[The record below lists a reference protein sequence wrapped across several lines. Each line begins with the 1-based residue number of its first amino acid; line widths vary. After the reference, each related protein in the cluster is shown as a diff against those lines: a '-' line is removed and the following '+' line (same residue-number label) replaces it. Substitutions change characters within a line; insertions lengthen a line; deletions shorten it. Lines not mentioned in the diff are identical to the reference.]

1 MNNLTGKNTM
11 KATLIALFALFFTT
25 SFFAGEHYT
34 GGNPRYDKWMDPSY
48 FRGYNILYE
57 SPKNLQDFIDFK
69 NYGGNVFHIQPDGF
83 LAVDPPYEPVQANID
98 GCDMLVNLCR
108 QAGIHYVIGMRS
120 GPGAYDTYDESQGTV
135 GESRIWN
142 DGNTV
147 EQDLYAEM
155 LRMVVMKYGHDTL
168 FVGLNMVIE
177 PRPKVRVIPANSS
190 ANYKFF
196 LENVYNIHMD
206 RVYQKWVT
214 KIRQINTELPLIAES
229 FGYSTPE
236 LFPGYVINDP
246 YIIYSAHN
254 YQPVEYS
261 KAAPSFSK
269 SYPGVY
275 WNLTTLSQVMY
286 DADFMRRTVFAK
298 LRDFQLQTGA
308 PVFIGEMGMYKT
320 QNGSAEYIGDIL
332 NICKEYGWHFA
343 FWDWRRGPSEDWNLE
358 KFTDEGNATWKTVL
372 ANFHAPPAPNQVTPS
387 AGGSVPSNARFTWD
401 SMTAYTTFD
410 LEIGIYGGRPD
421 NNILITD
428 IKTAGFKFGENALVE
443 GQTYAWRVRAKNPGG
458 APENCSNWSEPKL
471 FTVTAESLTVAA
483 NRTEN
488 KLNQNWPNP
497 FNPSTSIKFSLS
509 TGSNVRLLVFD
520 MLGREVARLV
530 DGYKTQGSY
539 SVVFDASTLASG
551 VYIYKLEALPGEGF
565 AGFTE
570 IKKMILVK

>member
-1 MNNLTGKNTM
+1 M
-11 KATLIALFALFFTT
+11 KKTLIAIFALFVTATVLVTT
-25 SFFAGEHYT
+25 SLFAGEHYT
-34 GGNPRYDKWMDPSY
+34 GGNPRYDKWIDPSY

-57 SPKNLQDFIDFK
+57 SPKSLQDFIDFK

-83 LAVDPPYEPVQANID
+83 LAVDPPYAPVQANID

-155 LRMVVMKYGHDTL
+155 LRMIVMKYGHDTL

-177 PRPKVRVIPANSS
+177 PRPKVRVIPANTS

-214 KIRQINTELPLIAES
+214 KIRQINTEVPIIVES

-236 LFPGYVINDP
+236 LYPGYVINDP

-261 KAAPSFSK
+261 KATPSYSK

-275 WNLTTLSQVMY
+275 WNLSTLSQVMY
-286 DADFMRRTVFAK
+286 DAEFMRRTVFAK
-298 LRDFQLQTGA
+298 LRDFQLQTGS
-308 PVFIGEMGMYKT
+308 PVFIGEMGMYKP

-332 NICKEYGWHFA
+332 DICKDYGWHYA

-358 KFTDEGNATWKTVL
+358 KFNDEGNATWKTVL
-372 ANFHAPPAPNQVTPS
+372 SNFYAPPVPNPVSPQN
-387 AGGSVPSNARFTWD
+387 GGTAALNPAFTWD
-401 SMTAYTTFD
+401 SMTAFTSFD

-428 IKTAGFKFGENALVE
+428 IETAGFKFGENALVE
-443 GQTYAWRVRAKNPGG
+443 GQTYAWRIRAKNPGG
-458 APENCSNWSEPKL
+458 APENCSQWSESKV
-471 FTVTAESLTVAA
+471 FTATSEAGTIAA
-483 NRTEN
+483 NMPEN
-488 KLNQNWPNP
+488 RLNQNWPNP

-509 TGSNVRLLVFD
+509 MGSNVRLLVYD

-530 DGYKTQGSY
+530 DGYKQQGSY
-539 SVVFDASTLASG
+539 SVMFDASTLASG